1 MRQPSRAAS
10 LLVVAAMAAACGGGG
25 TDPAPP
31 PPPPPTLTVPVA
43 SVSVDP
49 ASVSLTPLQTQA
61 LTVILRGASNQI
73 LTGRPIAWSTDA
85 QAVATVSS
93 TGVVTAVGP
102 GTATITATTEGRSGT
117 AAITVIDGA
126 QVGPAGGTLT
136 LAGGKVRVV
145 VPAGA
150 VTAPVLITA
159 VPRSSP
165 LPGTPAGWR
174 VAGQV
179 YDLGPDGTTF
189 ALPVTVTLSYDRATL
204 PVWAMT
210 GDLGLLR
217 LSGGQWHGLDDITV
231 DVSAATISG
240 RTSGFSGFGVGVK
253 DPEVSLSPA
262 SASVN
267 STHRARTLAVVMA
280 PRGQAMPLPAGAEP
294 LRYRWRTTGQNGVL
308 TGVTADQW
316 TTVEQADYLATAP
329 ALAQM
334 SGQIDVVSVDVLL
347 NPESLTNPNAGP
359 QRIVTVQAAI
369 DADLEVTYDLTPESP
384 VLDPGEVLPLKVL
397 VRDKQ
402 GAELSWP
409 AGHSVTW
416 ATSGLVGGIAPGPS
430 PMHTASYT
438 AWASF
443 PSATPWVDDVTA
455 TVIETRTHTARVYNV
470 FSGIASYQA
479 QDRTITAVRGAP
491 KVFLEIKPDYT
502 VTLTPA
508 AAEVTPGGQ
517 VVLSAQLAPGYHGP
531 QSALR
536 YRYTMTGS
544 SGTLSVPT
552 GVLTS
557 APQVTYTA
565 NANAQSGATIQVE
578 VVTVVAGVEIRS
590 LGTGQAQLS
599 TPTPF
604 VAWRLTS
611 WSQTNTGNAC
621 TNIGDQTQNP
631 GLWIIFAFPT
641 ATPGAAGIW
650 PTPGV
655 YLARQ
660 VPNGSVTWGTV
671 PVPLAHTLNAAP
683 NIEGVMSWTGD
694 AQSGSVTGMA
704 TTIQANPNQN
714 ICLFTIDATKS
725 GGQLSGTIT
734 GTYRPGSLLA
744 FTATFTAVRVP

>member
-1 MRQPSRAAS
+1 MRGPYLIAS
-10 LLVVAAMAAACGGGG
+10 LLLAACGGGG

-31 PPPPPTLTVPVA
+31 PPPPPASPVA
-43 SVSVDP
+43 SVAVDP
-49 ASVSLTPLQTQA
+49 ATASLLPQQSQPLVAT
-61 LTVILRGASNQI
+61 LRDASNQV
-73 LTGRPIAWSTDA
+73 LTGRSIAWSTDA

-93 TGVVTAVGP
+93 SGVVTAVGP
-102 GTATITATTEGRSGT
+102 GTATVTATSEGRSGL
-117 AAITVIDGA
+117 AQITVVDGA
-126 QVGPAGGTLT
+126 QVGPAGGTVT

-150 VTAPVLITA
+150 VTAPVTLTA
-159 VPRSSP
+159 TPRGGA

-174 VAGQV
+174 VVGPV

-189 ALPVTVTLSYDRATL
+189 SQPVTVTMPFERAAL

-217 LSGGQWHGLDDITV
+217 LSSGQWNELTDLSV
-231 DVSAATISG
+231 DVTAGTISG
-240 RTSGFSGFGVGVK
+240 RTIGFSGFGVGVE
-253 DPEVSLSPA
+253 DPQVSLTPGF
-262 SASVN
+262 ASVN
-267 STHRARTLAVVMA
+267 STHRARTLTVVVA
-280 PRGQAMPLPAGAEP
+280 PRGQSVPVPAGAAP
-294 LRYRWRTTGQNGVL
+294 LQYRWHTTGHNGEMS
-308 TGVTADQW
+308 GVTADQW
-316 TTVEQADYLATAP
+316 TTVDQAVYLATAP

-334 SGQIDVVSVDVLL
+334 SGPIDVVSVDVLL
-347 NPESLTNPNAGP
+347 NPEVLANPGLGP
-359 QRIVTVQAAI
+359 QRIVTVQATI
-369 DADLEVTYDLTPESP
+369 DADLAITFDLLPEFP
-384 VLDPGEVLPLKVL
+384 VLDPGEVRPFRVV
-397 VRDKQ
+397 VRDNQ
-402 GAELSWP
+402 GVELPWP
-409 AGHSVTW
+409 AGHEVAW

-430 PMHTASYT
+430 PMQTATYT
-438 AWASF
+438 AWTSF
-443 PSATPWVDDVTA
+443 PSAAAWVDDVTA
-455 TVIETRTHTARVYNV
+455 TVTEIKTHSARIYNEV
-470 FSGIASYQA
+470 AGLGSYQEE
-479 QDRTITAVRGAP
+479 DRTITAVRGAP
-491 KVFLEIKPDYT
+491 KVFLEIKADYT
-502 VTLTPA
+502 VTLNPA
-508 AAEVTPGGQ
+508 ASEVTPGGQ
-517 VVLSAQLAPGYHGP
+517 VVLTAQVAPGYHGP

-552 GVLTS
+552 GVLTT

-565 NANAQSGATIQVE
+565 NPNAEGGATIQVE

-599 TPTPF
+599 TPRPF

-621 TNIGDQTQNP
+621 TQIGDQAQNP

-655 YLARQ
+655 YLARP

-683 NIEGVMSWTGD
+683 NIEGAMSWTGD
-694 AQSGSVTGMA
+694 AQSGSVTGRA

-734 GTYRPGSLLA
+734 GTYRPGSAQA
-744 FTATFTAVRVP
+744 FTATFTAELVP

>member
-1 MRQPSRAAS
+1 MLRQITPI
-10 LLVVAAMAAACGGGG
+10 LLLLLAACGGDS
-25 TDPAPP
+25 TAPPPPAPP
-31 PPPPPTLTVPVA
+31 PPLPPSVPVA
-43 SVSVDP
+43 VVMVEP
-49 ASVSLTPLQTQA
+49 ASASLVVQQTQQ
-61 LTVILRGASNQI
+61 LTATLRDAANQV
-73 LTGRPIAWSTDA
+73 LTGRAVSWISGAPS
-85 QAVATVSS
+85 VATV
-93 TGVVTAVGP
+93 GAGGLVTAVGP
-102 GTATITATTEGRSGT
+102 GTATITATSEGRSGV
-117 AAITVIDGA
+117 AQVTVADGA

-136 LAGGKVRVV
+136 LAGGKVRVA

-150 VTAPVLITA
+150 LAAPVVITA
-159 VPRSSP
+159 TPRSGT
-165 LPGTPAGWR
+165 LPNTPTGWR

-179 YDLGPDGTTF
+179 YDLGPDGTSF
-189 ALPVTVTLSYDRATL
+189 SQPVTVTMSYDRATL
-204 PVWAMT
+204 PIWAMT
-210 GDLGLLR
+210 GDLGVLR
-217 LSGGQWHGLDDITV
+217 LSAGQWDGLDGITV
-231 DVSAATISG
+231 DVAAGTISAQ
-240 RTSGFSGFGVGVK
+240 TSGFSGFGVGVN
-253 DPEVSLSPA
+253 DPEVSLSPGA
-262 SASVN
+262 ASVN
-267 STHRARTLAVVMA
+267 STHRARTLAVVVA
-280 PRGQAMPLPAGAEP
+280 PRGQGMPLPAGAEP

-316 TTVEQADYLATAP
+316 STVEQAGYLATAP

-347 NPESLTNPNAGP
+347 NPESLTDPNAGP
-359 QRIVTVQAAI
+359 QRIVTVQAPI

-384 VLDPGEVLPLKVL
+384 ILDPGEVLPLKVL
-397 VRDKQ
+397 VRDKL
-402 GAELSWP
+402 GMELPWP

-416 ATSGLVGGIAPGPS
+416 ATSGFVGGVAAGPS
-430 PMHTASYT
+430 PGQAAVYT
-438 AWASF
+438 ALTSF
-443 PSATPWVDDVTA
+443 PSATPWVDDITA

-479 QDRTITAVRGAP
+479 QDRTVTAVRGAP
-491 KVFLEIKPDYT
+491 KVFLEVKPDYT

-517 VVLSAQLAPGYHGP
+517 VVLTAQVAPGYHGP

-552 GVLTS
+552 GVLTT

-631 GLWIIFAFPT
+631 GLWILFAFPAT
-641 ATPGAAGIW
+641 TPGAAGIW

-655 YLARQ
+655 YLARP

-671 PVPLAHTLNAAP
+671 PVPLAHTFNAAP
-683 NIEGVMSWTGD
+683 NIEGSMSWTGD

-704 TTIQANPNQN
+704 TTISANPNQN

-734 GTYRPGSLLA
+734 GTYRPGSVLA
-744 FTATFTAVRVP
+744 FTATFTAVLVP

>member
-1 MRQPSRAAS
+1 MSRQTSVV
-10 LLVVAAMAAACGGGG
+10 LLLLLAACGGDS
-25 TDPAPP
+25 TSPPPAPP
-31 PPPPPTLTVPVA
+31 PPPPPAVPVA
-43 SVSVDP
+43 TVTVEP
-49 ASVSLTPLQTQA
+49 ASASLLVQQTQQ
-61 LTVILRGASNQI
+61 LTATLRDASNQV
-73 LTGRPIAWSTDA
+73 LTGRSVSWSSGA
-85 QAVATVSS
+85 PSVATV
-93 TGVVTAVGP
+93 GAGGLVTAIGP
-102 GTATITATTEGRSGT
+102 GSTMITATSEGRSGV
-117 AAITVIDGA
+117 AQVTVTDGA
-126 QVGPAGGTLT
+126 QVGPAGGTLV

-145 VPAGA
+145 VPPGA

-159 VPRSSP
+159 SPRSGA
-165 LPGTPAGWR
+165 LPDPPAGSR

-189 ALPVTVTLSYDRATL
+189 AQPVTVTMSYDRAIL

-210 GDLGLLR
+210 GDLGILR

-267 STHRARTLAVVMA
+267 STHRARTLAVVVA

-359 QRIVTVQAAI
+359 QRIVTVQAPI

-384 VLDPGEVLPLKVL
+384 VLDPGEVMPFQVR
-397 VRDKQ
+397 VRDKL
-402 GAELSWP
+402 GMELPWP

-430 PMHTASYT
+430 PMQTASYT

-502 VTLTPA
+502 VTITPA
-508 AAEVTPGGQ
+508 SAEVTPGGQ
-517 VVLSAQLAPGYHGP
+517 VVLTAQVAPGYHGP
-531 QSALR
+531 QPALR

-552 GVLTS
+552 GVLTT

-621 TNIGDQTQNP
+621 THVGDQTQNP
-631 GLWIIFAFPT
+631 GLWIIFAFPV
-641 ATPGAAGIW
+641 AAPGAAGSW

-655 YLARQ
+655 YLARP
-660 VPNGSVTWGTV
+660 VPNGSVTWGSV

-683 NIEGVMSWTGD
+683 NIEGAMSWTGD

-734 GTYRPGSLLA
+734 GTYRPGSILA
-744 FTATFTAVRVP
+744 FTATFTAALVP